1 MRELAESQY
10 RRRVTENQNPRPRR
24 LTGTHPSARLGLVVR
39 TLAALLAGI
48 VLLLPPASSVRAA
61 EPYAGPL
68 VDAHS
73 HLPNLQVLDALV
85 AAMDRHKVARVA
97 LLGVGGV
104 QKDDA
109 AWIETAARRFPDRVI
124 PFAPVRLK

>member
-1 MRELAESQY
+1 M
-10 RRRVTENQNPRPRR
+10 
-24 LTGTHPSARLGLVVR
+24 VR
-39 TLAALLAGI
+39 TLAALLAGL
-48 VLLLPPASSVRAA
+48 VLLLSPPSPARAA

-73 HLPNLQVLDALV
+73 HLPNLQVLDALI
-85 AAMDRHKVARVA
+85 AAMDRHQVARVA

>member
-1 MRELAESQY
+1 M
-10 RRRVTENQNPRPRR
+10 
-24 LTGTHPSARLGLVVR
+24 VR

-48 VLLLPPASSVRAA
+48 VLLLPPASSVGAA

-73 HLPNLQVLDALV
+73 HLPNLQVLDALI
-85 AAMDRHKVARVA
+85 AAMDRHQVARVA

>member
-1 MRELAESQY
+1 M
-10 RRRVTENQNPRPRR
+10 
-24 LTGTHPSARLGLVVR
+24 VR

-104 QKDDA
+104 KKDDA
-109 AWIETAARRFPDRVI
+109 AWIETAARRFPC
-124 PFAPVRLK
+124 LK